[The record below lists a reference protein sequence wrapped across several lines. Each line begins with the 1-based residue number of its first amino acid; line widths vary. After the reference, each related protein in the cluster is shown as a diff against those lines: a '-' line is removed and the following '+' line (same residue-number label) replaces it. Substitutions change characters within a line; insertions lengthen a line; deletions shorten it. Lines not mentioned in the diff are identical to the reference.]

1 MIYYFLLIILLLL
14 VQHLLPRLYQKWGFW
29 YLIIYIPVLL
39 VAVGYIYYENQS
51 SFSLVLAIITFI
63 LGILLNIWEM
73 KKYLIKTEFDVKFS
87 YHTKYSSKSTT

>member
-39 VAVGYIYYENQS
+39 IAVGYIYYKNQS
-51 SFSLVLAIITFI
+51 TFSLGLAIITFI
-63 LGILLNIWEM
+63 LSILLNIWGTR
-73 KKYLIKTEFDVKFS
+73 KVS
-87 YHTKYSSKSTT
+87 H